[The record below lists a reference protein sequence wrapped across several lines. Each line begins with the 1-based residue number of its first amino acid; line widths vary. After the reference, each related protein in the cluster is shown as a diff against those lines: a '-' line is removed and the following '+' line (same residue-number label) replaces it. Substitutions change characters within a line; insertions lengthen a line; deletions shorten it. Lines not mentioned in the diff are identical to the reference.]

1 MHEKQPKIR
10 LIAQERI
17 FSSHHQPRKLFDE
30 NALDELAKSI
40 DAMGLLQ
47 PITVRKIG
55 GRFEIVAGE
64 RRYRACLRAGLEE
77 IPCIVVE
84 ADHRRAEL
92 LALTENLQRR
102 DLDCFEVAAGLG
114 RMIEEYSLTQEECAR
129 YLGKSQSAIAN
140 KLRLL
145 KLDKKIVAE
154 IRRHGLTER
163 HARALLKLSTVAEMK
178 YAISRMASEGMSVSQ
193 AEALVE
199 AMGEAIKR
207 QHATPAERHRVYVVK
222 DIRLFFNSVT
232 KAVDTMRLAGI
243 PAEVER
249 SEEPDNLVLTVRI
262 PKKVRGEAI

>member
-1 MHEKQPKIR
+1 M
-10 LIAQERI
+10 IAQERI
-17 FSSHHQPRKLFDE
+17 FSSRNQPRKLFDE
-30 NALDELAKSI
+30 GSLDELAKSI
-40 DAMGLLQ
+40 DALGLLQ

-55 GRFEIVAGE
+55 GRYEIVAGE
-64 RRYRACLRAGLEE
+64 RRYRACLRAGLQE

-114 RMIEEYSLTQEECAR
+114 RMIEEYGLTQEDCAR
-129 YLGKSQSAIAN
+129 RLGKSHSAIAN

-163 HARALLKLSTVAEMK
+163 HARALLRLSSQTEMK
-178 YAISRMASEGMSVSQ
+178 YAIARMASEGLSVSQ
-193 AEALVE
+193 TEALVD
-199 AMGEAIKR
+199 AMLEVVKR
-207 QHATPAERHRVYVVK
+207 KQVTPAERHRVYVVK

-243 PAEVER
+243 MAEMER
-249 SEEPDNLVLTVRI
+249 SEETDNLVLTVRI